1 MRNVKVFAL
10 MGVIAVTAAG
20 CGQKQEAAPKNDTSV
35 AAETLRWQKQGRKQ
49 KTRRQRNR
57 SGSRNQQFQ
66 LCFRRHREEPWTC
79 LQDYGHST

>member
-35 AAETLRWQKQGRKQ
+35 AAETSQMAETGQETK
-49 KTRRQRNR
+49 
-57 SGSRNQQFQ
+57 
-66 LCFRRHREEPWTC
+66 EEETEINEHC
-79 LQDYGHST
+79 RFI